1 MNKVSKTL
9 KSYLLKILD
18 SSITE
23 VELTDFVH
31 VCRSIVQP
39 YLLYFRSSVFNLCT
53 QQGLTITDL
62 AYDCI
67 AEAFAKDDK
76 NKYHKLEN
84 FVKSLNNDLETTPE
98 IEIFLAFK
106 SFITKIAD
114 AELARLYAQSDPYGA
129 KIHRNMRDC
138 LKRSKILLLKRDS
151 RGYVV
156 RPVDCDCLDCL
167 QPFPPDELENRF
179 FARVN
184 RKHSMPDL
192 LDVFHQVIKEQN
204 TYKRSVP
211 LIELVQIIKKVYYD
225 GYGDLTD
232 ETLPTI
238 MENLSEFEIEQIR
251 GKVENG
257 LKEKILFTYLAHG
270 KVNCKQAEAMFNAF
284 QDLFD
289 DWCSGGDAN
298 ASLLN
303 YLRRHYPM
311 TEDEYEKE
319 FRAKMEYVL
328 KIAREDFAAR
338 LMREI

>member
-1 MNKVSKTL
+1 MSNVC
-9 KSYLLKILD
+9 KILKPYLRKILN
-18 SSITE
+18 SSIVE
-23 VELTDFVH
+23 VELTEFVH
-31 VCRSIVQP
+31 ICRSIIQP
-39 YLLYFRSSVFNLCT
+39 YLLYIRSSISNLCT

-76 NKYHKLEN
+76 NKFHQLEN
-84 FVKSLNNDLETTPE
+84 FVQSLNNDLETTPE

-114 AELARLYAQSDPYGA
+114 AELARLYAQSDPSGA

-138 LKRSKILLLKRDS
+138 LKRSKILLLERDF

-167 QPFPPDELENRF
+167 QPFPSDELENRF

-184 RKHSMPDL
+184 RKHSTPDL
-192 LDVFHQVIKEQN
+192 LDVFHQVITEQN
-204 TYKRSVP
+204 TYKRSIP
-211 LIELVQIIKKVYYD
+211 LIELVQIFKKVYYD
-225 GYGDLTD
+225 GNGNLTD

-238 MENLSEFEIEQIR
+238 TENLSEFEIEQIR
-251 GKVENG
+251 GKVENV
-257 LKEKILFTYLAHG
+257 LKEKIVFTYLAHG
-270 KVNCKQAEAMFNAF
+270 KVNRKQAEAMFNAF

-289 DWCSGGDAN
+289 DWCGGGDADT
-298 ASLLN
+298 SLLK
-303 YLRRHYPM
+303 YLRRYYPM
-311 TEDEYEKE
+311 TEDKYEKE

-328 KIAREDFAAR
+328 KIAREEFAAR
-338 LMREI
+338 LMREL